1 MALPRCW
8 LAVVALGCAIFLP
21 LAGQAAALC
30 DEEVAQSSGATVASA
45 ELRRV
50 AKLCLSEGKKDAA
63 LLLLERI
70 PVAEQLPGDAI
81 GLAAAQIALGQAVK
95 EGIATLLAIDP
106 GRLEAAERVQRW
118 QALLLGMQGSG
129 EKFNALTVIDQS
141 LPLAAG
147 TEREELCR
155 QEQSLLQG
163 ASAGELSTFAGRLG
177 VTALRYDLQTERA
190 RRGLQAGETATAR
203 QILDEALNGS
213 LAFCGHSAALKMRD
227 EIEGGMW
234 LRRAIGV
241 ILPLQDKFASFG
253 EAVQRGIDMAL
264 AECPPQAVP
273 IAFVV
278 RAASSDP
285 EENRRVVAQL
295 GNDERVMAIIG
306 PLTGGAALAAG
317 AAAEKL
323 QIPLLALAQKEGVPE
338 IGDYVFRDALTS
350 RRQVEALVRY
360 ARAGEDHKRFAILAP
375 DNRLGQEF
383 ADLFSQAV
391 LRQGGT
397 VVARQGY
404 SDNDSDFR
412 TPIKLLKG
420 ENPAIPD
427 PNDKETR
434 QRVRIA
440 SAPALPFDVLFIPDA
455 GERVALIASYLAYYG
470 VENVQLLG
478 TSAWNSPEL
487 LARSA
492 RYVEGA
498 VFVDGFYAGSAQP
511 RIRDFVVRYSELYGE
526 EPSLLEAE
534 GYDLARLFIGLLEG
548 GTIRS
553 RSELRSALAKVKNFP
568 GVSGDLAFDPL
579 GDAVKK
585 PVLLRVENGLLIATE

>member
-1 MALPRCW
+1 MASPRW
-8 LAVVALGCAIFLP
+8 LLTVIALGGALFLP
-21 LAGQAAALC
+21 ASGQATSLC
-30 DEEVAQSSGATVASA
+30 PEELTQGSAVPLASS

-50 AKLCLSEGKKDAA
+50 ADLCLSEGKKDAA
-63 LLLLERI
+63 LLLLEQI
-70 PVAEQLPGDAI
+70 PADEQLPGDAV

-95 EGIATLLAIDP
+95 EGIATLLLIDP
-106 GRLEAAERVQRW
+106 SSLDATRRVQRW
-118 QALLLGMQGSG
+118 QALLLGMQGQG

-141 LPLAAG
+141 LPLAVVA
-147 TEREELCR
+147 EREELCR
-155 QEQSLLQG
+155 QQQSLLLG
-163 ASAGELSTFAGRLG
+163 ASAGELSSFAGRSG

-190 RRGLQAGETATAR
+190 RRALPAGEAATAR
-203 QILDEALNGS
+203 QLLDEALNGN
-213 LAFCGHSAALKMRD
+213 LPFCRRSEALQLRD
-227 EIEGGMW
+227 QIAGGVW

-264 AECPPQAVP
+264 AERPPQALP
-273 IAFVV
+273 LAFVV
-278 RAASSDP
+278 RDASSDP

-295 GNDERVMAIIG
+295 CNEERVMAIIG

-317 AAAEKL
+317 AEAERL

-350 RRQVEALVRY
+350 RRQVETLVRY
-360 ARAGEDHKRFAILAP
+360 ASAGDGNKRFAILAP

-397 VVARQGY
+397 VVARQVY
-404 SDNDSDFR
+404 NDSDSDFR
-412 TPIKLLKG
+412 TPIKLLTG
-420 ENPAIPD
+420 EDPAIPD
-427 PNDKETR
+427 PNDKEAR
-434 QRVRIA
+434 KRVRIA
-440 SAPALPFDVLFIPDA
+440 PAPELPFDVLFIPDV

-470 VENVQLLG
+470 VETVQFLG

-487 LARSA
+487 LDRSA
-492 RYVEGA
+492 RYVDGA
-498 VFVDGFYAGSAQP
+498 VFVDGFYAGSEQP
-511 RIRDFVVRYSELYGE
+511 RVRDFVVRYSERYGE

-534 GYDLARLFIGLLEG
+534 GYDLARLFISLLEG
-548 GTIRS
+548 ETIHS

-568 GVSGDLAFDPL
+568 GVSGDLAFDPH
-579 GDAVKK
+579 GDGVKK
-585 PVLLRVENGLLIATE
+585 PVLLRIANGSLIAAE

>member
-1 MALPRCW
+1 MALSRW
-8 LAVVALGCAIFLP
+8 LTVVALGCALFLP
-21 LAGQAAALC
+21 LTGQAAPLC
-30 DEEVAQSSGATVASA
+30 AEEMAQSSGAMVVSA

-50 AKLCLSEGKKDAA
+50 AKLCLSEGKTDAA

-70 PVAEQLPGDAI
+70 PPAEQLPGDAV
-81 GLAAAQIALGQAVK
+81 GLTAAQIALGQAVK
-95 EGIATLLAIDP
+95 EGIASLLVIDP
-106 GRLEAAERVQRW
+106 GTLEAPERVQRW
-118 QALLLGMQGSG
+118 QALLLGMKGQG
-129 EKFNALTVIDQS
+129 ERFNALTVIDQS

-147 TEREELCR
+147 AEREELCR

-163 ASAGELSTFAGRLG
+163 ASAKELSTFSGRLG
-177 VTALRYDLQTERA
+177 VTTVRFDLQTERA
-190 RRGLQAGETATAR
+190 RRALQTGETATAR
-203 QILDEALNGS
+203 QLLEEALNGN
-213 LAFCGHSAALKMRD
+213 LPFCRRGEALQLRD
-227 EIEGGMW
+227 QIEGGVW

-264 AECPPQAVP
+264 AERSPQAP
-273 IAFVV
+273 PLAFVV
-278 RAASSDP
+278 RDASSDP
-285 EENRRVVAQL
+285 EENRRAVARL
-295 GNDERVMAIIG
+295 VNEERVLAIIG
-306 PLTGGAALAAG
+306 PLTGGAAI
-317 AAAEKL
+317 AAADEAERL
-323 QIPLLALAQKEGVPE
+323 RVPLLTLAQKEGVPE
-338 IGDYVFRDALTS
+338 LGDYIFRDALTS

-360 ARAGEDHKRFAILAP
+360 ANAGGGRKRFAILAP

-383 ADLFSQAV
+383 ADLFSSAV

-397 VVARQGY
+397 VVARQVY
-404 SDNDSDFR
+404 SDSDSDFR
-412 TPIKLLKG
+412 TPVKLLKG

-427 PNDKETR
+427 LNSQESSR
-434 QRVRIA
+434 LVVR
-440 SAPALPFDVLFIPDA
+440 STPLSFDVLFIPDV

-487 LARSA
+487 LAHAA

-498 VFVDGFYAGSAQP
+498 VFADGFYAGSAQP
-511 RIRDFVVRYSELYGE
+511 RVRDFVARYSELYGD
-526 EPSLLEAE
+526 EPTLLEAQ

-548 GTIRS
+548 GKIRN

-585 PVLLRVENGLLIATE
+585 PVLLRIENGALIAAE

>member
-1 MALPRCW
+1 MALSRW
-8 LAVVALGCAIFLP
+8 LAVVALGGALFLP
-21 LAGQAAALC
+21 LTGQAASLC
-30 DEEVAQSSGATVASA
+30 VEEMAQSSGVTVTSA

-50 AKLCLSEGKKDAA
+50 AKLCLSDGKTDAA

-70 PVAEQLPGDAI
+70 PPAEQLPGDAV
-81 GLAAAQIALGQAVK
+81 GLTAAQIALGQAVK
-95 EGIATLLAIDP
+95 EGIATLLVIDP
-106 GRLEAAERVQRW
+106 GTLEAPERMQRW
-118 QALLLGMQGSG
+118 QALLLGMKGTG
-129 EKFNALTVIDQS
+129 EKFNALTVIAQS

-147 TEREELCR
+147 AEQEELCR
-155 QEQSLLQG
+155 QEETLLRG
-163 ASAGELSTFAGRLG
+163 ANVNDLSAFAGRLG
-177 VTALRYDLQTERA
+177 VSAVRYDLQTERA
-190 RRGLQAGETATAR
+190 RRAVQAGETATAR
-203 QILDEALNGS
+203 QFLDEALNGN
-213 LAFCGHSAALKMRD
+213 LPFCRRSEALQLRD
-227 EIEGGMW
+227 QIEGGMW

-264 AECPPQAVP
+264 AERSPQAP
-273 IAFVV
+273 PLAFVV
-278 RAASSDP
+278 RDASSDP
-285 EENRRVVAQL
+285 EENRRLVARL
-295 GNDERVMAIIG
+295 GNEERVMAIIG
-306 PLTGGAALAAG
+306 PLTGGAAQAAG
-317 AAAEKL
+317 AEAERL

-360 ARAGEDHKRFAILAP
+360 AIEVEGRKRFAVLAP

-383 ADLFSQAV
+383 ADLFSAAV

-412 TPIKLLKG
+412 TPVKLLKG

-427 PNDKETR
+427 PNDKEAR
-434 QRVRIA
+434 KRVRIA
-440 SAPALPFDVLFIPDA
+440 PAPDLPFDVLFIPDV
-455 GERVALIASYLAYYG
+455 GERIALIASYLAYYG

-487 LARSA
+487 LARAA
-492 RYVEGA
+492 RYVDGA
-498 VFVDGFYAGSAQP
+498 VFADGFYAGSAQP
-511 RIRDFVVRYSELYGE
+511 RVRDFVERYSALYGE
-526 EPSLLEAE
+526 EPSLLEAQ

-548 GTIRS
+548 GKIRS
-553 RSELRSALAKVKNFP
+553 RSELRNSLAKVRNFP

-585 PVLLRVENGLLIATE
+585 PVLLRIENGALIAAE